1 MKLSSVIKYIKTG
14 KITMNSLTDFKPI
27 SAMDL
32 LKENISDEK
41 YKAIMRIEKIGMQ
54 RTRAANNG
62 VLKLVVETYN
72 KNHTD
77 SKLKLIADGIIVEYK
92 INDRKI

>member
-1 MKLSSVIKYIKTG
+1 
-14 KITMNSLTDFKPI
+14 MNSLKISTMDF
-27 SAMDL
+27 

-41 YKAIMRIEKIGMQ
+41 YKAIMKLEKIGMQ

-72 KNHTD
+72 KTHTD
-77 SKLKLIADGIIVEYK
+77 SKLKFIADGIIMESK
-92 INDRKI
+92 INDR